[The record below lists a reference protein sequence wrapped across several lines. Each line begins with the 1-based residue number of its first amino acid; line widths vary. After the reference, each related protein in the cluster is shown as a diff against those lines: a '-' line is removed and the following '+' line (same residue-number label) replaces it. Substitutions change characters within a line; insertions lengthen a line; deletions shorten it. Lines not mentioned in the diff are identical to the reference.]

1 MLGVGRET
9 MSTLQQTVFALLS
22 MLQQHRLMAGRDGI
36 GREAWSEVAA
46 SDRRTA
52 RQIRVADP
60 DVRLMRPEEGRAFDA
75 AAARPGGVE
84 VRRVTTPDGEV
95 EVGVAPLGPGR
106 GLGVAGPHFLNGFR
120 DGFVERGRDLDRGR
134 GGVGALRG

>member
-1 MLGVGRET
+1 VSDAAGEVPVLGVGRET

-60 DVRLMRPEEGRAFDA
+60 DVRLMRHEEGRAFDA

-84 VRRVTTPDGEV
+84 VRRVTTTAGDV
-95 EVGVAPLGPGR
+95 VYATSINSASSKSSRRATSR
-106 GLGVAGPHFLNGFR
+106 GARNSSPSR
-120 DGFVERGRDLDRGR
+120 RR
-134 GGVGALRG
+134 

>member
-36 GREAWSEVAA
+36 GREAWSEVEA

-60 DVRLMRPEEGRAFDA
+60 DVRLMRPEEARAFDA

-95 EVGVAPLGPGR
+95 EVGVAPLGPDGAW
-106 GLGVAGPHFLNGFR
+106 GLRARVSATASATASR
-120 DGFVERGRDLDRGR
+120 AGRDLDRGR
-134 GGVGALRG
+134 DGVGALRR